1 MGAQCIKALNVH
13 YTHLQLLWNK
23 DLVVPIPPQQTSSS
37 RADPAPPLRGR
48 TTEDL
53 VLEDVET
60 EDEDTNT
67 PSRQEDC
74 NPQLEGEGAK
84 VGEHACYMQVHG
96 FFVRTSY

>member
-1 MGAQCIKALNVH
+1 MGAQCVKALN
-13 YTHLQLLWNK
+13 TRFKMFWNK
-23 DLVVPIPPQQTSSS
+23 DMVVSLNIPPQQATSS
-37 RADPAPPLRGR
+37 RADPSPPLRGR

-84 VGEHACYMQVHG
+84 VGEHAC
-96 FFVRTSY
+96 

>member
-1 MGAQCIKALNVH
+1 MGAQCVKALN
-13 YTHLQLLWNK
+13 THFIHFQMLWNK
-23 DLVVPIPPQQTSSS
+23 DMVVSVHIPPQRPSSS

-48 TTEDL
+48 TVDDL

-67 PSRQEDC
+67 PSHQEDS

-84 VGEHACYMQVHG
+84 VGEHA
-96 FFVRTSY
+96 R